1 MKSFVALN
9 ESVADGL
16 AKLETISQGRLDVP
30 CEKVFR
36 RAIDYREAAKRGV
49 GWNTARPKMP
59 GRVRPVI
66 LLTLI
71 STQQGLTTKIVAD
84 IIQKHAWD
92 SAGEPPVV
100 VNVAGRLYLLDG
112 HHRVAA
118 AILAGER
125 QIDAEVVVL

>member
-1 MKSFVALN
+1 MKSFVTLA
-9 ESVADGL
+9 ESVELGM
-16 AKLETISQGRLDVP
+16 AKLSEISRGRLDVP
-30 CEKVFR
+30 CDQVFK
-36 RAIDYREAAKRGV
+36 RAIDYREAAKRGIS
-49 GWNTARPKMP
+49 WDTARPKMP
-59 GRVRPVI
+59 GRVRPVF
-66 LLTLI
+66 LQTLI
-71 STQQGLTTKIVAD
+71 STQQGLTTKNVRD
-84 IIQKHAWD
+84 IIEKHAWD